1 MVDAMILLWQ
11 NSLLSMTLANQIT
24 ITRILLIPVFVLFCV
39 YYGRGIETGDPEEW
53 QRWAAII
60 TFLVAAGS
68 DGLDGWVARN
78 WGQRSKLGSI
88 LDPIADK
95 GLLLTAIITLSL
107 SKWTYVFPIWF
118 PVLVIARDA
127 IILIGYGVLF
137 HLDQKLE
144 VKVCFMGKL
153 ATAAQMVT
161 IAWVMLQLPHY
172 LVSVYVAGFFTL
184 ASGAVYVSRGIHQLR
199 HHDHPN

>member
-1 MVDAMILLWQ
+1 
-11 NSLLSMTLANQIT
+11 MTLANKIT

-39 YYGRGIETGDPEEW
+39 YYGRGIETGQPEEW

-60 TFLVAAGS
+60 IFIVASAS
-68 DGLDGWVARN
+68 DGLDGWVARR
-78 WGQRSKLGSI
+78 WGQRSRLGTI

-95 GLLLTAIITLSL
+95 GLLLTAIITLSF
-107 SKWTYVFPIWF
+107 SKWTYAFPIWF
-118 PVLVIARDA
+118 PILVVARDA
-127 IILIGYGVLF
+127 IILIGCGVLF

-144 VKVCFMGKL
+144 VRVSFTGKL

-161 IAWVMLQLPHY
+161 LAWIMLQLPHY

-184 ASGAVYVSRGIHQLR
+184 ASGTVYISRGIRQLR

>member
-1 MVDAMILLWQ
+1 MK
-11 NSLLSMTLANQIT
+11 LANQIT
-24 ITRILLIPVFVLFCV
+24 IARILLIPVFVLFCV
-39 YYGRGIETGDPEEW
+39 YYGQGVEAGQPEEW

-60 TFLVAAGS
+60 TFLAASVS
-68 DGLDGWVARN
+68 DGLDGWVARHWN
-78 WGQRSKLGSI
+78 QRSRLGTI

-107 SKWTYVFPIWF
+107 SKWTYAFPLWF

-127 IILIGYGVLF
+127 VIVLGCGVLY

-144 VKVCFMGKL
+144 LRVSWLGKT
-153 ATAAQMVT
+153 ATAAQMIT
-161 IAWVMLQLPHY
+161 LAWVMLQLPHS

-184 ASGAVYVSRGIHQLR
+184 ASGAVYVSRGIRQFRL
-199 HHDHPN
+199 HDHPH

>member
-1 MVDAMILLWQ
+1 MFDGEKNLCQ
-11 NSLLSMTLANQIT
+11 LSMHAMTLANNIT
-24 ITRILLIPVFVLFCV
+24 VTRILMIPVFVLFCV
-39 YYGRGIETGDPEEW
+39 YYGRGIETGAPEEW

-60 TFLVAAGS
+60 TFLVAAAS
-68 DGLDGWVARN
+68 DGIDGWVARH
-78 WGQRSKLGSI
+78 WRQRSRLGAI

-107 SKWTYVFPIWF
+107 SRWTYAFPIWF

-127 IILIGYGVLF
+127 IILVGYAVLF

-144 VKVCFMGKL
+144 VRVAFTGKA
-153 ATAAQMVT
+153 ATAAQMVA
-161 IAWVMLQLPHY
+161 IAWIMLQLPHY

-184 ASGAVYVSRGIHQLR
+184 ASGAIYVTRGIRQLR
-199 HHDHPN
+199 HHEQTH